1 MKVKV
6 KKLLKNS
13 KKENSLKS
21 FPINAKIK
29 PCERKLIKKHHVP
42 TK

>member
-6 KKLLKNS
+6 QKLLKHS
-13 KKENSLKS
+13 KKENSLRN

-29 PCERKLIKKHHVP
+29 PCEREFIRKQHKSKK
-42 TK
+42 